1 MSYAIP
7 MEIDQAAI
15 VAVALQ
21 VVYAVVILAVGMWVS
36 FAVSRVIRRQAL
48 KRERVDTTLGNFI
61 ADIVRYVL
69 MAIVL
74 IAVLQRFGV
83 QTASLVAVLGAATLA
98 IGLALQG
105 TLSNVAGGVMIIFL
119 RPYRIGDYVV
129 IAGAE
134 GIVEDVNI
142 FFTTLRS
149 LESSRILVPNR
160 EVWNTAM
167 TNFSIQGR
175 KRCVIVFS
183 VGYEDDLDHVFE
195 VLRRVMTDD
204 PRAMAE
210 PEPWFGVVQHA
221 DSAVNVSARVWTAT
235 ADYWPYRTDM
245 LKRVKQA
252 FDRAGIDIPYPH
264 SVEVSKEP
272 DARAS

>member
-1 MSYAIP
+1 MRYAMP
-7 MEIDQAAI
+7 MDIDQAAM
-15 VAVALQ
+15 VAVGLQ
-21 VVYAVVILAVGMWVS
+21 LVYAVVILAVGMWAA
-36 FAVSRVIRRQAL
+36 FAVSKVIRRQAL
-48 KRERVDTTLGNFI
+48 KRDRVDTTLGNFI
-61 ADIVRYVL
+61 ADIVRYIL

-119 RPYRIGDYVV
+119 RPYRIGDYVL

-149 LESSRILVPNR
+149 LESSGILVPNR
-160 EVWNTAM
+160 EIWTTPM
-167 TNFSIQGR
+167 TNFSIEGR

-183 VGYEDDLDHVFE
+183 VGYEDDLDHVLA
-195 VLRRVMTDD
+195 VLRREMTDD

-210 PEPWFGVVQHA
+210 PEPWFGVVAHA
-221 DSAVNVSARVWTAT
+221 DSAVNVSTRVWTAT
-235 ADYWPYRTDM
+235 ADYWAYRTDM

-252 FDRAGIDIPYPH
+252 FDREGIDIPYPH
-264 SVEVSKEP
+264 SVEIEKRP